1 MQTCNQVKQ
10 KSNAAKGPINICHF
24 AQNPIKSQT
33 NEWQIDEH
41 AKTHA
46 YLWDNSIMHK
56 ATMKHW
62 PPEPALNR
70 NLNFTWEQ

>member
-46 YLWDNSIMHK
+46 YL
-56 ATMKHW
+56 
-62 PPEPALNR
+62 
-70 NLNFTWEQ
+70 